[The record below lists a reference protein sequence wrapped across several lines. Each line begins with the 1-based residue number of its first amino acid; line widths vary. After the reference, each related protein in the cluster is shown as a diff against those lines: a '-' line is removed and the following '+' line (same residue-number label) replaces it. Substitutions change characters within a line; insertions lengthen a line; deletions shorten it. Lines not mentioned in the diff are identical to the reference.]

1 MWIQAHLALAA
12 LMARGLSID
21 LPPCPA
27 SRRNL
32 KKVSIYL
39 SLEKGRAVDGGYA
52 ISAISAGS
60 SREGGGRGSRS
71 AFLGPSRVR
80 RCYTSPACAR
90 VLRFLFPEASQA
102 RARVMRFGVSARIAQ
117 AHARVRVR
125 GTAWL
130 AA

>member
-21 LPPCPA
+21 LPPCLA

-39 SLEKGRAVDGGYA
+39 SLEKGRAVDGGHAISA

-60 SREGGGRGSRS
+60 SRAGDGRGRQS
-71 AFLGPSRVR
+71 AFLGSSR
-80 RCYTSPACAR
+80 AR
-90 VLRFLFPEASQA
+90 DLGFLFPEASQA
-102 RARVMRFGVSARIAQ
+102 GARVMGFGVSARIAQ
-117 AHARVRVR
+117 AHARVGVR